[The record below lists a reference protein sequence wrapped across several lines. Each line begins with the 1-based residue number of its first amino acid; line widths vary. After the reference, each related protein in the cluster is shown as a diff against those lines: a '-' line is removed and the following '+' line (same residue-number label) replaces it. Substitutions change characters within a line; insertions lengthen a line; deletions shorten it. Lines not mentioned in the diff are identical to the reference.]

1 MKKYTKIGAV
11 ILAVVMLLALSVTA
25 FAADELSDGKFGNGG
40 TSATKSATE
49 AVNIQKAL
57 LPVNPENSTINAP
70 TITYTY
76 AVSAGAASKDITD
89 TDDVNAQ
96 TKAGILTGLKVTG
109 SANGTANSPVT
120 YSSGDSV
127 SNTIGWT
134 TASQLTANTASIQ
147 NLELDFSGV
156 EFGAA
161 GVYRYVITESA
172 TYAGT
177 GVTETDGTHTRF
189 LDVYVKDGTSTGA
202 GAWDVYGY
210 ACCYANNDDID
221 AGTNI
226 STNNI
231 ANIAK
236 TNGFVAGT
244 DNSGNAIA
252 SDKYYTYNVTI
263 SKTLTGD
270 AANNSHKFPFTV
282 TFTNAGITA
291 NVDIIG
297 TATGTATAADVAAGG
312 LSSEVT
318 VNPAIANGGT
328 AVYTGIPVGTTVTV
342 KEQNDVVGTTYT
354 SAGAITTKETGD
366 TEAASA
372 PITYNQYS
380 NTAEI
385 GSTAVNTAA
394 TGNKTVAFTNTFE
407 LISPTGVV
415 VRVAPYALL
424 LGCGIALLMVTRR
437 KRAEDEA

>member
-1 MKKYTKIGAV
+1 MKKYTKIGAI

-25 FAADELSDGKFGNGG
+25 FAADDLTNGKFGSGG
-40 TSATKSATE
+40 AGATKSTTE

-96 TKAGILTGLKVTG
+96 TKAGELTGLKVTG
-109 SANGTANSPVT
+109 SADGTANSPVT
-120 YSSGDSV
+120 YSTGTSV

-134 TASQLTANTASIQ
+134 TASSLTANTASIQ

-172 TYAGT
+172 TYTGT

-189 LDVYVKDGTSTGA
+189 LDVYVKDGTGTGA

-221 AGTNI
+221 AGTGA
-226 STNNI
+226 SNNI
-231 ANIAK
+231 DSIAK
-236 TNGFVAGT
+236 TNGFVAGKN
-244 DNSGNAIA
+244 NSGADIA
-252 SDKYYTYNVTI
+252 PDKYYTYNVTI

-270 AANNSHKFPFTV
+270 AANNNHQFPFTV

-297 TATGTATAADVAAGG
+297 DATGTATAADVAAGG
-312 LSSEVT
+312 LNSTVT
-318 VNPAIANGGT
+318 VNPTIANGGT

-342 KEQNDVVGTTYT
+342 KEKNDVIGTTYT
-354 SAGAITTKETGD
+354 SAGAITTKETND
-366 TEAASA
+366 TDAAST
-372 PITYNQYS
+372 PITYNQDS
-380 NTAEI
+380 DTATI
-385 GSTAVNTAA
+385 GSTSANNAA

-437 KRAEDEA
+437 RRAEDEA